1 MRRVVGIVVALAA
14 LAGCAGGAAE
24 PGPAATVTRPAAVAV
39 DKVAAPAPMPA
50 VDLSTLPVADPW
62 AVLPTAPVDP
72 DPGTMPSGLLVAPAD
87 DSGAALYDAPSGTP
101 FAVLPR
107 AAYLGD
113 TSYPVVAQQGDWY
126 QVLLAVRR
134 GLPSQVGSAGVNE
147 ATGWVRAADVTTSTT
162 DLSIRAS
169 LSAGTVQLLRGGEVI
184 ATSEAGHGRP
194 STPTPIT
201 RTFVMS
207 IYPDPNATYSRL
219 FVTFGAHSP
228 SLDSFLSGPAPIAIH
243 TYPTHSGAI
252 SNGCLRIPADM
263 LDTFAAVPLGTP
275 VLITA

>member
-62 AVLPTAPVDP
+62 AVLPAAPVDP

-87 DSGAALYDAPSGTP
+87 AAGAALFDAPSGTP

-113 TSYPVVAQQGDWY
+113 TSYPVVAQQGGWY

-207 IYPDPNATYSRL
+207 IYPDPTATYSRL

-228 SLDSFLSGPAPIAIH
+228 TLDSFLTGPAPIAIH
-243 TYPTHSGAI
+243 VYPTHSGAI